1 MKQFIAKRKIRV
13 PRYKLYYF
21 VGVGCVIIILLLNL
35 VVPFFFKHINQ
46 EGFLSVLV
54 GNSFGN
60 ITEDSFHNWSN
71 HYLFY
76 NSFGIPYSCDETVI
90 QDHDSLEDIVLE
102 ENIIQVYLYNTF
114 QTDQYKNTHFSSYS
128 INSYVTQAS
137 LILKEYLE
145 DYHIGS
151 IVEEESV
158 VKTSKENNIPYSNS
172 YAASKIL
179 MENASS
185 KTTSLKYF
193 FDLQVSDYERE
204 ATTTL
209 IDDVSY
215 AKILFVV
222 GTDNSNYEEN
232 QNFAIQ
238 LNDIL
243 NTIEPSLS
251 RGVSLRGGTGYQGVY
266 NQDFSKYTLLIQV
279 GGIHNTIDEV
289 NRSLKV
295 LANVIANFIL
305 EEENEEK

>member
-102 ENIIQVYLYNTF
+102 ENI
-114 QTDQYKNTHFSSYS
+114 
-128 INSYVTQAS
+128 TQAS